1 MPTTNERPAQP
12 REFGRDGVSGMVSR
26 DRAIRAREVSKPS
39 PTDFSA
45 AHNTIDQLIAR
56 AQGRRPR

>member
-1 MPTTNERPAQP
+1 MPDSTERPAQP

-39 PTDFSA
+39 A
-45 AHNTIDQLIAR
+45 ADVTAAQRTINQLIAR

>member
-1 MPTTNERPAQP
+1 MSTANERPAQP

-39 PTDFSA
+39 PTDLSK
-45 AHNTIDQLIAR
+45 AHKTIDQLIAR

>member
-1 MPTTNERPAQP
+1 MPDITERPTQP

-39 PTDFSA
+39 ASDVMTA
-45 AHNTIDQLIAR
+45 QRAIDQLIAR
-56 AQGRRPR
+56 AQGRRSR